1 MGRLL
6 VFNMLILSDL
16 VKQYDNIKAVASVS
30 FKIAEGD
37 IYGFLGPNGAGK
49 TTTIRMIMGIIKPD
63 SGSILLNGKDINSKD
78 RSKIGYL
85 PEDRGLYQKQKLL
98 ETICYFGMLK
108 GFNKSEAYEN
118 TKSWLKRFSLENQEN
133 RSIEELSKGNQQKVQ
148 FIIALLNNPDFL
160 ILDEPFTGL
169 DPINQLLLK
178 EIIQEKSQE
187 GKTIIFSTHQM
198 EQVERLCS
206 NISLINKGKIILDG
220 ELKAVKESRK
230 TRAIEVVFNGGIDNK
245 KVESFLDNIV
255 VKENFVSGIV
265 KKDTRL
271 FLGWINEVVNVESF
285 QVKMPT
291 LEQIFIDEIRK
302 SS

>member
-1 MGRLL
+1 ML
-6 VFNMLILSDL
+6 VLSDL
-16 VKQYDNIKAVASVS
+16 VKQFNNTNAVAGVS

-63 SGSILLNGKDINSKD
+63 AGSILLNGKDINSKD
-78 RSKIGYL
+78 RVKIGYL
-85 PEDRGLYQKQKLL
+85 PEDRGLYQKQRLL

-108 GFNKSEAYEN
+108 GLNKSEAYEN
-118 TKSWLKRFSLENQEN
+118 TKYWLKRFSLEDQEQ
-133 RSIEELSKGNQQKVQ
+133 RRIEELSKGNQQKVQ

-169 DPINQLLLK
+169 DPLNQLLLK
-178 EIIQEKSQE
+178 EIIQEKSEE

-206 NISLINKGKIILDG
+206 NISLINRGKIVLDG
-220 ELKAVKESRK
+220 KLKTIKESRK
-230 TRAIEVVFNGGIDNK
+230 TKAIEVVFNGRLDKEKIK
-245 KVESFLDNIV
+245 TFLENIV
-255 VKENFVSGIV
+255 IKENFISGNV
-265 KKDTRL
+265 KKDVRV
-271 FLGWINEVVNVESF
+271 FLNWINEVAQVESF
-285 QVKMPT
+285 QIKIPT

>member
-1 MGRLL
+1 MERLSNFKML
-6 VFNMLILSDL
+6 VLSDL
-16 VKQYDNIKAVASVS
+16 VKQFNNINAVAGIS

-63 SGSILLNGKDINSKD
+63 AGSILLNGKDINSKD
-78 RSKIGYL
+78 RVKIGYL
-85 PEDRGLYQKQKLL
+85 PEDRGLYQKQRLL
-98 ETICYFGMLK
+98 ETICYFGMLR
-108 GFNKSEAYEN
+108 GLNKSEAYEN
-118 TKSWLKRFSLENQEN
+118 TKYWLKRFSLEDQEK
-133 RSIEELSKGNQQKVQ
+133 RRIEELSKGNQQKVQ

-169 DPINQLLLK
+169 DPLNQLLLK
-178 EIIQEKSQE
+178 EIIQEKSEE

-206 NISLINKGKIILDG
+206 NISLINKGKIVLDG
-220 ELKAVKESRK
+220 KLKAVKESRK
-230 TRAIEVVFNGGIDNK
+230 TKAIEVVFNGRLDKEKIK
-245 KVESFLDNIV
+245 TFLENIV
-255 VKENFVSGIV
+255 IKENFISGNV
-265 KKDTRL
+265 KKDVRV
-271 FLGWINEVVNVESF
+271 FLNWINEVVQVESF
-285 QVKMPT
+285 QIKIPT

>member
-1 MGRLL
+1 ML
-6 VFNMLILSDL
+6 VLSDL
-16 VKQYDNIKAVASVS
+16 VKQFNNINAVAGVS

-63 SGSILLNGKDINSKD
+63 AGSILLNGKDINSKD
-78 RSKIGYL
+78 RVKIGYL
-85 PEDRGLYQKQKLL
+85 PEDRGLYQKQRLL
-98 ETICYFGMLK
+98 ETICYFGMLR
-108 GFNKSEAYEN
+108 GLNKSEAYKN
-118 TKSWLKRFSLENQEN
+118 TKYWLKRFSLEDQEK
-133 RSIEELSKGNQQKVQ
+133 RRIEELSKGNQQKVQ

-169 DPINQLLLK
+169 DPLNQLLLK
-178 EIIQEKSQE
+178 EIIQEKSKE

-206 NISLINKGKIILDG
+206 NISLINKGKIVLDG
-220 ELKAVKESRK
+220 KLKAVKESRK
-230 TRAIEVVFNGGIDNK
+230 TKAIEVVFNGRLDKEKINT
-245 KVESFLDNIV
+245 FLENIV
-255 VKENFVSGIV
+255 IKENFISGNV
-265 KKDTRL
+265 KKDVRV
-271 FLGWINEVVNVESF
+271 FLNWINEVVQVESF
-285 QVKMPT
+285 QIKIPT

>member
-1 MGRLL
+1 ML
-6 VFNMLILSDL
+6 VLRDLIKQFN
-16 VKQYDNIKAVASVS
+16 NINAVAGVS

-63 SGSILLNGKDINSKD
+63 AGSILLNGKYINSKD
-78 RSKIGYL
+78 RVKIGYL
-85 PEDRGLYQKQKLL
+85 PEDRGLYQKQRLL
-98 ETICYFGMLK
+98 ETTCYFGMLK
-108 GFNKSEAYEN
+108 GLNKSEAYEN
-118 TKSWLKRFSLENQEN
+118 TKYWLKRFSLEDQEQ
-133 RSIEELSKGNQQKVQ
+133 RRIEELSKGNQQKVQ

-169 DPINQLLLK
+169 DPLNQLLLK
-178 EIIQEKSQE
+178 EIIQEKSEE

-206 NISLINKGKIILDG
+206 NISLINRGKIVLDG
-220 ELKAVKESRK
+220 KLKTIKESRK
-230 TRAIEVVFNGGIDNK
+230 TKAIEVVFNGKLDKEKIK
-245 KVESFLDNIV
+245 TFLENIV
-255 VKENFVSGIV
+255 IKENFISGNV
-265 KKDTRL
+265 KKDVRV
-271 FLGWINEVVNVESF
+271 FLNWINEVVQVESF
-285 QVKMPT
+285 QIKIPT

>member
-1 MGRLL
+1 ML
-6 VFNMLILSDL
+6 VLSDL
-16 VKQYDNIKAVASVS
+16 VKQFNNINAVAGIS

-63 SGSILLNGKDINSKD
+63 AGSILLNGKDINSKD
-78 RSKIGYL
+78 RVKIGYL
-85 PEDRGLYQKQKLL
+85 PEDRGLYQKQRLL
-98 ETICYFGMLK
+98 ETICYFGMLRRL
-108 GFNKSEAYEN
+108 NKSEAYEN
-118 TKSWLKRFSLENQEN
+118 TKYWLKRFSLEDQEK
-133 RSIEELSKGNQQKVQ
+133 RRIEELSKGNQQKVQ

-169 DPINQLLLK
+169 DPLNQLLLK
-178 EIIQEKSQE
+178 EIIQEKSKE

-206 NISLINKGKIILDG
+206 NISLINKGKIVLDG
-220 ELKAVKESRK
+220 KLKAVKESRK
-230 TRAIEVVFNGGIDNK
+230 TKAIEVVFNGRLDEEKIK
-245 KVESFLDNIV
+245 SFLENIV
-255 VKENFVSGIV
+255 IKENFISGNV
-265 KKDTRL
+265 KKDVRV
-271 FLGWINEVVNVESF
+271 FLNWINEVVQVESF
-285 QVKMPT
+285 QIKIPT